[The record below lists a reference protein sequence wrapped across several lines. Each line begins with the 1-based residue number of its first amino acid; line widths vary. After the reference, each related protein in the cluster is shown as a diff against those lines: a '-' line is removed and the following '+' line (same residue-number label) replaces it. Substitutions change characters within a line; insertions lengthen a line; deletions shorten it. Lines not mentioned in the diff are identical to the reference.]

1 MKRFAIVI
9 YLLLLGCGTLP
20 QGSAPDRP
28 ASDQAQIDP
37 VKHPPARAL
46 DVAEAIEVVLGR
58 SDAIKY
64 AEAVSLLKKSI
75 CTSEI
80 KGARSSRRDQSLL
93 QDRYPKG
100 VTLNV
105 DGGTAYWTAYDRI
118 HFAARHLME
127 YFDSSDIKE
136 HNSWWPAGTTREQVD
151 AYLRSVIEQHGSQI
165 RLPSAGSSGAGF
177 KYQDFKLSGMKVR
190 IGIES
195 TGRVTSFFPVSGQ
208 GVISL
213 SEDELEEVLE
223 AIGKE

>member
-9 YLLLLGCGTLP
+9 YLLLSGCGALP
-20 QGSAPDRP
+20 PEGGAPDRP

-37 VKHPPARAL
+37 RPPARAL
-46 DVAEAIEVVLGR
+46 DVAEAIDVVLGR
-58 SDAIKY
+58 SDAVKY
-64 AEAVSLLKKSI
+64 EEAVSLLKRNI
-75 CTSEI
+75 CTNEI
-80 KGARSSRRDQSLL
+80 RDARGRRRDQSLL

-100 VTLNV
+100 VTLSVN
-105 DGGTAYWTAYDRI
+105 GGTAYWTAYDRI

-127 YFDSSDIKE
+127 YFDSSDIKGR
-136 HNSWWPAGTTREQVD
+136 NSWWPAGTTREQVD
-151 AYLRSVIEQHGSQI
+151 AYLRSVIEQQGSQI
-165 RLPSAGSSGAGF
+165 RLPRAGSSGAGF
-177 KYQDFKLSGMKVR
+177 KYQEFNLSGMKVR

-223 AIGKE
+223 AIGKD